1 MTAKKN
7 DRAKNTKIGRDRDEK
22 TKNGCFALRLICIV
36 LAAAAVLTAVYFAL
50 NIGMGD
56 EYVVD
61 VGAISKQSVMTGG
74 TLEE

>member
-1 MTAKKN
+1 MTANKN
-7 DRAKNTKIGRDRDEK
+7 ERTKNAKDRDKK
-22 TKNGCFALRLICIV
+22 TKGGLFAIKLICIV
-36 LAAAAVLTAVYFAL
+36 LAAATVLTAAYFAL

-74 TLEE
+74 TLGE

>member
-7 DRAKNTKIGRDRDEK
+7 ERAKNAKGAKGRDGK
-22 TKNGCFALRLICIV
+22 STGGCFALRLICIV